1 MKKSLL
7 ALILVAATSLNV
19 VAAESSN
26 FFDGAF
32 SLENA
37 NPALIAGGWSSH
49 HVGDDGYDWEGERY
63 QYTEDNKAVGFEF
76 YNVSVV
82 KFTNSYNK
90 AGTALFYTI
99 EPDWA
104 STKYVDFGLRVGA
117 TLGYGDTPVNMP
129 VAPYVAPVAE
139 LKPFADIDYVSGLHF
154 EIAAQPIPGEGVVMM
169 LNGKFAF

>member
-7 ALILVAATSLNV
+7 VLALVAATSFNA
-19 VAAESSN
+19 VAAIP
-26 FFDGAF
+26 D
-32 SLENA
+32 A

-49 HVGDDGYDWEGERY
+49 HVGDDGYDWEGHRY
-63 QYTEDNKAVGFEF
+63 QYTEENKAVGFEL

-99 EPDWA
+99 EPDWV